1 MRLIQVTH
9 DLSHLELIA
18 ALELNILLKLWPHV
32 VPQLELQSFHI
43 DLFSNC
49 KGIELYF
56 LISAAESIEP
66 VARVYAEH
74 VFQIVD
80 DRLLCQWTL

>member
-18 ALELNILLKLWPHV
+18 ALELNVLLKLWLHV

-43 DLFSNC
+43 DLFSDC
-49 KGIELYF
+49 KRI
-56 LISAAESIEP
+56 
-66 VARVYAEH
+66 
-74 VFQIVD
+74 
-80 DRLLCQWTL
+80 

>member
-9 DLSHLELIA
+9 DLSHLKLIA
-18 ALELNILLKLWPHV
+18 ALELNILLKLWSHV

-43 DLFSNC
+43 DLFSDC
-49 KGIELYF
+49 KRIELYF